1 LALFPRRADTA
12 AFEPP
17 LLRRRVAPAQ
27 RRPTGEGTLADGSL
41 QALVDAPGITR
52 SVINYKRLLLTDLT
66 VDISKSPDKETL
78 KAALAAGDI
87 EGKWAASSWG
97 KKLARQDAKKKASDF
112 DRFKAAKA
120 KTARSKLIAAKL
132 S

>member
-1 LALFPRRADTA
+1 M
-12 AFEPP
+12 
-17 LLRRRVAPAQ
+17 
-27 RRPTGEGTLADGSL
+27 GEGTLADGSL